1 MLQPA
6 ELASMID
13 HSIIDPNHTDSD
25 MRAGIELA
33 VARGAGRFTTQPF
46 RVADAKRL
54 LEGTGIKLQTYVG
67 YPHGNDK
74 PEVKRLQAK
83 LALEDGVDELDMVIN
98 ISALL
103 SGDVDYVEQEVAS
116 VVSIAAEYGV
126 TVKAIIE
133 VYFLNDEQIVAAA
146 LAAERAGATFIKT
159 STGTRPD
166 RQDDVTHAVRLLR
179 SVLQPNTI
187 IKASGGV
194 YNLDAVLAYYEAGA
208 RRFGT
213 SETAAI
219 LDDLAAR
226 NPANGNLSP
235 PYPRSGPD
243 CVQSEVGDPGAGA
256 AARTTPSVDQDNVI
270 PPSMLI
276 V

>member
-6 ELASMID
+6 ELAAMID
-13 HSIIDPNHTDSD
+13 HSIIDPNHTDAD

-33 VARGAGRFTTQPF
+33 IARGTGRFTTQPF
-46 RVADAKRL
+46 RVADAKQL

-74 PEVKRLQAK
+74 PEVKQLQAK

-103 SGDVDYVEQEVAS
+103 DGDIAYVEREVAS
-116 VVSIAAEYGV
+116 IVELAAQYGV

-146 LAAERAGATFIKT
+146 SAAERAGATFIKT

-194 YNLDAVLAYYEAGA
+194 YSLDAVLAYYEAGA
-208 RRFGT
+208 RRFGA
-213 SETAAI
+213 SETAQI
-219 LDDLAAR
+219 LDDLAAW
-226 NPANGNLSP
+226 N
-235 PYPRSGPD
+235 
-243 CVQSEVGDPGAGA
+243 A
-256 AARTTPSVDQDNVI
+256 AFVAP
-270 PPSMLI
+270 
-276 V
+276 